1 MIVVVAQTLF
11 YLKRNFSSAIYY
23 FCQAT
28 TGWIRTL
35 DLTLYSLVLYHC
47 AAAASH
53 LLKFLSQQYLKRKQE
68 TMIVYNLLM
77 FK

>member
-11 YLKRNFSSAIYY
+11 YLKTFSSANFY